1 MNKIS
6 RTDKVLVSVSQG
18 AVTQAEQA
26 IEACKLCTFDAAV
39 PFSSVVLSF
48 RGYNA
53 DQVELIL
60 PVLAHCPRC
69 GSVVNESTL
78 IKPKRQR
85 GRKISMETNA
95 RQIDCAKSHHKYGF
109 LRVVGRIFR
118 LVP

>member
-6 RTDKVLVSVSQG
+6 KSDKLLVSVSQG

-26 IEACKLCTFDAAV
+26 IEACQLCTFDAAV
-39 PFSSVVLSF
+39 PFSGMVLSF

-69 GSVVNESTL
+69 GSAVNESTL

-85 GRKISMETNA
+85 GRKIPILTNA
-95 RQIDCAKSHHKYGF
+95 RQIDRAKSHHKYDL

-118 LVP
+118 LLP